1 MVCIRYQVCGEVCP
15 HTRRALRDGTIYS
28 EIPFFSEQTISRLSL
43 AGLDAMDEEEFHSRA
58 FAWRGRETV
67 RRNLLLFEGDK
78 PRGEER
84 DEC

>member
-1 MVCIRYQVCGEVCP
+1 MR
-15 HTRRALRDGTIYS
+15 
-28 EIPFFSEQTISRLSL
+28 SL
-43 AGLDAMDEEEFHSRA
+43 AGLDAMDEEEFRSRA

-78 PRGEER
+78 PRGEEQ